1 MFITIDILKQLKA
14 CEQGIRYFER
24 FYPNG
29 AEMIDVIKNH
39 NASKEFLHWGRKHLT
54 SNEKELAAYCEVCD
68 IVNSEGYWYSE
79 VVHNSQ
85 YVVKSKN
92 INDSKSVF
100 ESTEI
105 ADSSD
110 IVNSD
115 NVNTSQQIFYSS
127 MVEASQKVLRGIN
140 VVESI
145 NICNS
150 TMVARSKNV
159 IDSTDVFDS
168 SEIVKSNTVTESHF
182 CKNCNNI
189 DHCLFCENLEN
200 AEYCIFNKQVDKKR
214 YEIIEKQYRKYLNN
228 LLSFVR
234 EWPENLVVGVHL
246 SPTRKFDDWYSSISE
261 NFWKWVRTI
270 PNFDSMM
277 LYNITMLPEIL
288 IDKNQ

>member
-29 AEMIDVIKNH
+29 AEMIDIIQDHHIN
-39 NASKEFLHWGRKHLT
+39 KEFLHWGREHLT
-54 SNEKELAAYCEVCD
+54 NNSEELAAYCKSCK
-68 IVNSEGYWYSE
+68 IINSEGFWYSTN
-79 VVHNSQ
+79 VKDSK
-85 YVVKSKN
+85 YVVRSKE
-92 INDSKSVF
+92 INNSKSIF
-100 ESTEI
+100 ESTEVT
-105 ADSSD
+105 DSSD

-115 NVNTSQQIFYSS
+115 NVNASQQIFYSS
-127 MVEASQKVLRGIN
+127 MIEASQKVLRGIN
-140 VVESI
+140 IVESI

-214 YEIIEKQYRKYLNN
+214 YEIIEKQYYKYLNN

-234 EWPENLVVGVHL
+234 EWPENLVVGVYL